1 MNTLLAFIKRIA
13 VALVLF
19 GAFAADGWWGG
30 ASFTA
35 RDYTVA
41 ALLAGFIALNALPP
55 KGSARQGFAWRFGY
69 ILLAMPAVSF
79 YFGDSFTW
87 WGYVFKPLA
96 SALSA
101 AALCTLADEYSQKR
115 ARQQIEPTKQN
126 PTSQKAA

>member
-19 GAFAADGWWGG
+19 GAFAADGLWGG

-55 KGSARQGFAWRFGY
+55 KGSARQGLLGALATFSLPCQPYRFISATRSHGG
-69 ILLAMPAVSF
+69 AMFSNRLPAH
-79 YFGDSFTW
+79 
-87 WGYVFKPLA
+87 
-96 SALSA
+96 
-101 AALCTLADEYSQKR
+101 
-115 ARQQIEPTKQN
+115 
-126 PTSQKAA
+126 